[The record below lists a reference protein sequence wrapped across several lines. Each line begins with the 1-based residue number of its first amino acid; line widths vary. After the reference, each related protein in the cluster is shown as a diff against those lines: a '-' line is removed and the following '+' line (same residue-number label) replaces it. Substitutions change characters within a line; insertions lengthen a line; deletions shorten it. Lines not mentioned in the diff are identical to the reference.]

1 MEQTSEYDDSLN
13 ELFEFPDFPDL
24 PLASD
29 LLDSDPR
36 LLELGKEVI
45 DYLDCQ
51 SYEDRGKNPVDETSE
66 ALTRSV
72 NELLERVRILEEK

>member
-1 MEQTSEYDDSLN
+1 MEQTSEYDDPLN
-13 ELFEFPDFPDL
+13 EFFEFPDL

-51 SYEDRGKNPVDETSE
+51 SYEDGGKNPVDETSE